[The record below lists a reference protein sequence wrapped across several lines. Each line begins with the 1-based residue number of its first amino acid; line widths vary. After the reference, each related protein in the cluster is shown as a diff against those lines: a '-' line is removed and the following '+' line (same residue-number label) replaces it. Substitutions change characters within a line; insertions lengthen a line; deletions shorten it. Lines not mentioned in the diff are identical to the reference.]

1 MLKIDKKDIYHDNY
15 GWLDT
20 YHHFSFANYYDPDNI
35 NFGDIRV
42 INDDMVKTGM
52 GFETHPHRDM
62 EIITYIIDG
71 ELTHGDSMKNKR
83 TISEG
88 FIQYMSAGTG
98 VYHSEHNYGDK
109 ELRLLQIWITPDK
122 KGYEP
127 EYGDYEYGVEKRK
140 NNFLHLVSGKKGDA
154 LIKIN
159 QDTDIFVGEFDRD
172 VLYQIPK
179 GKKIYGIVIEGKADI
194 NGEILKTRDAFKIQK
209 EDILVR
215 VDNRA
220 HIIILQTNK

>member
-15 GWLDT
+15 GWMDT
-20 YHHFSFANYYDPDNI
+20 YHHFSFANYHDPDNM

-42 INDDMVKTGM
+42 INDDIVKSGM
-52 GFETHPHRDM
+52 GFEPHPHRDM

-71 ELTHGDSMKNKR
+71 ELTHGDNMKNKR
-83 TISEG
+83 TIGEG

-98 VYHSEHNYGDK
+98 VFHSEHNYGDK
-109 ELRLLQIWITPDK
+109 ELRLLQIWIKPDK

-127 EYGDYEYGVEKRK
+127 KYGDYEYGVEKRK

-154 LIKIN
+154 PIRIN
-159 QDTDIFVGEFDRD
+159 QDADIFAGEFDRD
-172 VLYQIPK
+172 TIYHLPK
-179 GKKIYGIVIEGKADI
+179 CKKVYGIVIEGKAEI
-194 NGEILKTRDAFKIQK
+194 NSEILETRDAFKVEE
-209 EDILVR
+209 EDIR
-215 VDNRA
+215 FKIENRA

>member
-1 MLKIDKKDIYHDNY
+1 MLKIDRKDIYHDNY

-20 YHHFSFANYYDPDNI
+20 YHHFSFADYYDPDNM

-42 INDDMVKTGM
+42 INDDIIKSGM

-62 EIITYIIDG
+62 EIITYIIEG
-71 ELTHGDSMKNKR
+71 ELTHGDSMENKR
-83 TISEG
+83 SIGEG

-127 EYGDYEYGVEKRK
+127 KYGDYEYGVEKRK
-140 NNFLHLVSGKKGDA
+140 NNFLHLVSGMKGDA
-154 LIKIN
+154 LIRIN
-159 QDTDIFVGEFDRD
+159 QDADIFVGEFDKD
-172 VLYQIPK
+172 ALYNIPK
-179 GKKIYGIVIEGKADI
+179 GKKIYGIVIEGKAKI
-194 NGEILKTRDAFKIQK
+194 NGELLKTRDAFKIEE
-209 EDILVR
+209 EDIQLKVN
-215 VDNRA
+215 NRA
-220 HIIILQTNK
+220 HIIIFQTNK